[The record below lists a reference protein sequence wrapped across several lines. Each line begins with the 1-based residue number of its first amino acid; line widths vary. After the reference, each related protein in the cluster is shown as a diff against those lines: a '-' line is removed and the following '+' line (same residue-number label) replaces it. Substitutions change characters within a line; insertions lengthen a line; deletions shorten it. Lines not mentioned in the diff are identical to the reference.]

1 MDISL
6 TGYTEP
12 KMESFHSNASLI
24 SFTTSALNFL
34 WFPICLPRCT
44 PSLLTPHC
52 YLTSCPVT
60 FLLFYDPQFKEFSC
74 YSQIC
79 LQAPPTGMEFQQ
91 LLLLK
96 IFFPQDRQVSQSL
109 TSFHFYKNNTS
120 LRTYLPTLFMNAK
133 TSPLIHLC
141 FIFLHSTCD
150 F

>member
-1 MDISL
+1 
-6 TGYTEP
+6 
-12 KMESFHSNASLI
+12 MESFYSNASLM

-60 FLLFYDPQFKEFSC
+60 SLLFYDPQFKEFSC

-91 LLLLK
+91 LPLPK
-96 IFFPQDRQVSQSL
+96 IFFPQNRQVSHLLPSISTKVTPHWEL
-109 TSFHFYKNNTS
+109 SCPPY
-120 LRTYLPTLFMNAK
+120 LRMQKLPLYF
-133 TSPLIHLC
+133 IFC
-141 FIFLHSTCD
+141 FIFLHSTCH